1 MPHTIHLAAVKLLE
15 AIGAISKP
23 DADKASSRAGNYQ
36 ETTSI
41 PMERAHDGNAAS
53 LESTDLEDEL
63 TLILDA
69 SSRILPAV
77 DKLRKI
83 IRAIRVS
90 PQRRQAWCKI
100 VAASLR
106 EKGGQERLRIL
117 MLILDVRTRWSSTHQ
132 MLRRA
137 LDFSKEIDQF
147 VSIHKD
153 LRGLELDEQ
162 DWSAI
167 TQVSGWLKVF
177 CSATTEMSRTKE
189 PMLSTI
195 HASFRGLQEHVAEA
209 LRKLPDSA
217 PPQLRK
223 GLLESHAKLSE
234 YYGKTD
240 SSPYYVWAAL
250 LDPRIMYEGL
260 EDDWEHDSTML
271 DDLKKGKEKLEQ
283 FYACHYAPSLAPPR
297 NRQAEARA
305 SRVTGTDCPSPEK
318 VNLTARYKKD
328 RVPVNELEEYFKL
341 SAEDFDTCKPLEWWL
356 GRKCQFPNLYRLA
369 CDVLS
374 IPGSAVA
381 VERIFSGGRDT
392 ISLRRASLV
401 PKTIRV
407 LMLVKQRL
415 RLARVAAKAN

>member
-1 MPHTIHLAAVKLLE
+1 
-15 AIGAISKP
+15 
-23 DADKASSRAGNYQ
+23 
-36 ETTSI
+36 
-41 PMERAHDGNAAS
+41 
-53 LESTDLEDEL
+53 
-63 TLILDA
+63 
-69 SSRILPAV
+69 
-77 DKLRKI
+77 
-83 IRAIRVS
+83 
-90 PQRRQAWCKI
+90 
-100 VAASLR
+100 
-106 EKGGQERLRIL
+106 
-117 MLILDVRTRWSSTHQ
+117 
-132 MLRRA
+132 
-137 LDFSKEIDQF
+137 
-147 VSIHKD
+147 
-153 LRGLELDEQ
+153 
-162 DWSAI
+162 
-167 TQVSGWLKVF
+167 
-177 CSATTEMSRTKE
+177 
-189 PMLSTI
+189 MLSTI

-240 SSPYYVWAAL
+240 SSPYYVWAARESCCCNSIICL
-250 LDPRIMYEGL
+250 LILIQVLDPRIMYEGL

-283 FYACHYAPSLAPPR
+283 FYARHYAPSLAPPR

-374 IPGSAVA
+374 IPG
-381 VERIFSGGRDT
+381 
-392 ISLRRASLV
+392 
-401 PKTIRV
+401 
-407 LMLVKQRL
+407 
-415 RLARVAAKAN
+415 